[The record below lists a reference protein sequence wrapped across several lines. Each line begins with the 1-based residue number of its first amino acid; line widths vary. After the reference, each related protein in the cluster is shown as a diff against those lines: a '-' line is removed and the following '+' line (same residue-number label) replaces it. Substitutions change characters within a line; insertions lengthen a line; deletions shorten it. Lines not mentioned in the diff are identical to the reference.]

1 MTNDTQRLSLRDI
14 VNKYKGKEHVRG
26 DTDCN
31 LMFIEYCEPH
41 LYNRMHLTY
50 TDIAGGMAQAKRLL
64 NVRSVRGF
72 LKKSKYKRIHPN
84 FQVAGDVVVFPKGF
98 NVYLSLGDKW
108 FGVGH
113 DDTFQV
119 LRKPEEESPTYLVFR
134 KE

>member
-1 MTNDTQRLSLRDI
+1 MTNETHSLSLRDI
-14 VNKYKGKEHVRG
+14 VTKYKGKQHIRG

-31 LMFIEYCEPH
+31 LMFLEYHEPSIFEQ
-41 LYNRMHLTY
+41 MHLTY
-50 TDIAGGMAQAKRLL
+50 TDLIGGMAQAKKLL

-72 LKKSKYKRIHPN
+72 LKKNKYKQIHPN
-84 FQVAGDVVVFPKGF
+84 FQQAGDVVVFPAGF

-113 DDTFQV
+113 DDTFQA
-119 LRKPEEESPTYLVFR
+119 LPKPIEKSPTYLVFR